1 MSDRRVRLAVSAAV
15 AALALATAATAA
27 ETATGAALAQ
37 AAGDNDLAAVTAL
50 LGRQAQVNFVDEN
63 GATALAWAARN
74 ANAPMAEA
82 LLKAGAD
89 ANLVNDYGVGPLLVA
104 AQLGDAA
111 LVRAL
116 LAGGADA
123 NLATWNRETPLMH
136 AARAGSVEAVEALLK
151 AGAQV
156 DAREARD
163 GQTALM
169 WAAAAGRSGVV
180 RALLAARAD
189 PGLRTPTLVV
199 QYPRRGQGDFLDGAA
214 PVRKG
219 GFSPLMFA
227 VQSGDVA
234 SARLLLDAGQDV
246 NQASA
251 DGVTP
256 LILSLYQHIN
266 PQPDF
271 PLITEVVGDV
281 AMARLLLEAGADP
294 NKAESHGLTPLHAA
308 VFVAHGHD
316 HMGSLTDVPTVLRP
330 HDAAAEEAVRLLL
343 ARGAD
348 PNLEIADYSITS
360 PAGQDPRGAARYA
373 NLSSFVLA
381 GALNKP
387 VLLKMMI
394 DSGRIDVDA
403 RLRNGGTLLTTAVN
417 LNQLAAVQA
426 LIAGGADV
434 DAPDARGDTP
444 LHLVA
449 ANRPGSGAIANAL
462 LEAGARLNLRN
473 AEGRTTADLAT
484 GVADAAPRP
493 RAAASSADPL
503 IQLRG
508 APQMFGTLAREVIA
522 VRVAGGAFPKEN
534 IRVTIGQREG
544 LPPELQRRDQVIV
557 AAPSAAR

>member
-1 MSDRRVRLAVSAAV
+1 MSDRRARLASAAT
-15 AALALATAATAA
+15 ALTLALASGATAA
-27 ETATGAALAQ
+27 EAPSGADLAR

-50 LGRQAQVNFVDEN
+50 LARRAPVDFVDED

-74 ANAPMAEA
+74 ANTPMAEA

-89 ANLVNDYGVGPLLVA
+89 ANRVNDYGVGPLLVA

-116 LAGGADA
+116 LTGGADP

-136 AARAGSVEAVEALLK
+136 AARAGSAQAVEALLT

-156 DAREARD
+156 DAREGRD

-169 WAAAAGRSGVV
+169 WAAASGRSAAV
-180 RALLAARAD
+180 RALLAAGAD
-189 PGLRTPTLVV
+189 PALKTPTLVV
-199 QYPRRGQGDFLDGAA
+199 QYPRRGPGDFLDGTA
-214 PVRKG
+214 PVTKG
-219 GFSPLMFA
+219 GFSALMFA
-227 VQSGDVA
+227 VQSGDVD

-246 NQASA
+246 NQTSA

-256 LILSLYQHIN
+256 LILSLYRHAN

-281 AMARLLLEAGADP
+281 PMARLLLERGADP

-330 HDAAAEEAVRLLL
+330 HDSVGEEAVRLLL
-343 ARGAD
+343 AHGAD

-373 NLSSFVLA
+373 NVSPFMLA
-381 GALNKP
+381 GAVNKP
-387 VLLKMMI
+387 ALLKMML

-403 RLRNGGTLLTTAVN
+403 RLRNGGTLLTTAVS
-417 LNQLAAVQA
+417 LNQLAAVEA
-426 LIAGGADV
+426 LIAAGADV
-434 DAPDARGDTP
+434 NAPDARGDTP
-444 LHLVA
+444 LHLAA

-473 AEGRTTADLAT
+473 AEGRTAVELAT
-484 GVADAAPRP
+484 GAAEAAPRP
-493 RAAASSADPL
+493 RAAGPSADPL

-508 APQMFGTLAREVIA
+508 APQMFGTVAREVIA
-522 VRVAGGAFPKEN
+522 VRLAGGAFPKEN
-534 IRVTIGQREG
+534 LRVTIGQRE

-557 AAPSAAR
+557 ARPSPAP